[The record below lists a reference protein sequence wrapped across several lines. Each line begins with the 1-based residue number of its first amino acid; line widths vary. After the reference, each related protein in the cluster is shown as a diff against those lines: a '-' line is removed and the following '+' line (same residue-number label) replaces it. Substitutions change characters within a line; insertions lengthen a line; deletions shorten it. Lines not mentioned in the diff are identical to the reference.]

1 MQIGKQ
7 GWNVQTRDFTPGNAN
22 QPIYVQGPFGDQ
34 MPFPV
39 NYEYSGDAPA
49 RLSRTIDNLLYGP
62 HNRQNFIN
70 LFYSLPEVFAP
81 VHEIA
86 TRVSD
91 AVWQLRSVRDESIKT
106 DDTDFNR
113 LFSDP
118 NPLMSHKQLVY
129 QAVCYEILTGQNLQA
144 FNIPSSLAQVYQ
156 NIITWNNIPTQSVS
170 VNKKQGVDAYTAT
183 SIDDFVNYYETT
195 DGRRFDPNKVLNITN
210 HDLLTGNRVDGFV
223 SQLIGAKL
231 AIRNLIPVYEA
242 RGVIYIKRGAL
253 GFIVSRKSDESGLI
267 SLTPKEKDEAQQEFQ
282 NTYGLSAN
290 KHQVGVT
297 SAPVDFIKTAMSIKE
312 LQPFDETL
320 ADALAIY
327 AVLRV
332 PRHLCPSKEQSTYA
346 NADAD
351 MKSFYADTIIPLA
364 NKFAQKWTTFFKI
377 PNRKVYA
384 DFSKIPILQE
394 DRKDKETVNQIQ
406 GNVYLQRFTTGV
418 CTLNDWIKATGE
430 DPVTGIPLYDKK
442 LFEMDDTEIEQ
453 VNKVINLKAQSTG
466 TPSKTGAPEKPA
478 IE

>member
-1 MQIGKQ
+1 MQIGLK
-7 GWNVQTRDFTPGNAN
+7 GWDCQQRNFSPATAPT
-22 QPIYVQGPFGDQ
+22 YVQGPFGIQ
-34 MPFPV
+34 TPFPV

-49 RLSRTIDNLLYGP
+49 KLSMTIDNLLYGAN
-62 HNRQNFIN
+62 NRQNFIN
-70 LFYSLPEVFAP
+70 LFYSLPEIFAP

-86 TRVSD
+86 SRVAD
-91 AVWQLRSVRDESIKT
+91 AVWQLRAIRTEEVKT
-106 DDTDFNR
+106 DDSDFNR
-113 LFSDP
+113 LFTQP
-118 NPLMSHKQLVY
+118 NPLMSFKQFVY
-129 QAVCYEILTGQNLQA
+129 QAVCYEILTGQNLEY
-144 FNIPSSLAQVYQ
+144 FNIPGSLPKTYQ
-156 NIITWNNIPTQSVS
+156 NIMTWTNIPTQQVT
-170 VNKKQGVDAYTAT
+170 VNKKSGADPYTAT
-183 SIDDFVNYYETT
+183 TIEDFVNYYEAT
-195 DGRRFDPNKVLNITN
+195 DGRRFLPEQVLNITN
-210 HDLLTGNRVDGFV
+210 HDLLTGNRIDGFV

-297 SAPVDFIKTAMSIKE
+297 SAPVDFIQTAMSIKE

-351 MKSFYADTIIPLA
+351 MKSFYGDTIIPIA
-364 NKFAQKWTTFFKI
+364 NKYAAAWTNKLKI
-377 PNRKVYA
+377 PNRYIYA
-384 DFSKIPILQE
+384 DFSKVAILQE
-394 DRKDKETVNQIQ
+394 DRKELQTVNQLQ
-406 GNVYLQRFTTGV
+406 GNVYLQRFTSGV
-418 CTLNDWIKATGE
+418 CSLNDWIKACKE
-430 DPVTGIPLYDKK
+430 EPVTGIPLYDKK
-442 LFEMDDTEIEQ
+442 LFEMDEAEIEQ
-453 VNKVINLKAQSTG
+453 VNKILNLKAKSTG
-466 TPSKTGAPEKPA
+466 TPSGSEKPA